1 MTELEYLES
10 QLADISK
17 RVDEE
22 KENARLKSSA
32 DYLRNLYKHFLEAGF
47 SEEQAWWM
55 TGQMFLKGIG
65 ANNG

>member
-17 RVDEE
+17 RVGEE
-22 KENARLKSSA
+22 KENERLKAFA
-32 DYLRNLYKHFLEAGF
+32 DYLRNLYKHFLDAGF
-47 SEEQAWWM
+47 SEEQSWWM
-55 TGQMFLKGIG
+55 TEQMFLKGIG

>member
-22 KENARLKSSA
+22 KENARLKAFA

>member
-22 KENARLKSSA
+22 KENKKLKDFA
-32 DYLRNLYKHFLEAGF
+32 DYLHKLYKHFLDAGF
-47 SEEQAWWM
+47 SEEQAWWL